1 MTRTTILGWAA
12 TVVAGISIV
21 AGGWAWSLPGPL
33 GWPFVPTWAVT
44 AGLAVLGV
52 AVSRRRPEPVVVLA
66 AMAITGSILVDLTFL
81 EGHALRDLDLY
92 LKAGLHF
99 RLGQP
104 VYLDGLVSVRPPD
117 PADYPFVYPPPTLP
131 VAAVLS
137 MLPAGLVTIG
147 WLAGM
152 VGAALLGLHRIGLRG
167 WWLIAFLAWPPLAEG
182 LYVGNVAV
190 LLFLLFAIAPWSGV
204 GLVVGP
210 LLKLPSAVLSLW
222 LIAERRWRDFVL
234 GLLIVAALVVVS
246 LPLTGL
252 GAWTAWLDG
261 LTWFARSQPL
271 VPSTFYG
278 IALDRY
284 LPALAVSI
292 IGFGLLGLASLARG
306 RPLLARL
313 GVVSVVVSPSLY
325 AHGFMVALP
334 ALLELRAIALW
345 TALAFTAAPLGPAW
359 FVALAIVVAGW
370 FVPGLQRGATGNAG
384 PGSEAGLHPLG
395 QFAEPW
401 PDAPAD
407 GRARLRD
414 GLSRTGWR
422 RRRRDR
428 RAGCSGSRRP

>member
-12 TVVAGISIV
+12 AAAGGVSIAV
-21 AGGWAWSLPGPL
+21 GGWAWSLPGPL
-33 GWPFVPTWAVT
+33 GWPFVPTWAV
-44 AGLAVLGV
+44 AVGLALLVLAGRH
-52 AVSRRRPEPVVVLA
+52 RRLEPVVVLA
-66 AMAITGSILVDLTFL
+66 AMAIVGSILVDLTFL
-81 EGHALRDLDLY
+81 EGRAFRDLDLY

-131 VAAVLS
+131 IAVALS
-137 MLPAGLVTIG
+137 MLPVGLVTIG
-147 WLAGM
+147 WLTGM
-152 VGAALLGLHRIGLRG
+152 LAAALVGLHRIGLRR
-167 WWLIAFLAWPPLAEG
+167 WWLLAFLAWPPFAEG

-190 LLFLLFAIAPWSGV
+190 LLLLFFAIAPWSGV
-204 GLVVGP
+204 GLVIGP

-222 LIAERRWRDFVL
+222 LIAERRWRDIAV
-234 GLLIVAALVVVS
+234 GLLVVGALVLAS

-252 GAWTAWLDG
+252 GVWTAWLDG
-261 LTWFARSQPL
+261 LSWFARSQPL

-284 LPALAVSI
+284 LPALAISI

-345 TALAFTAAPLGPAW
+345 TALAFTAAPLSPAW
-359 FVALAIVVAGW
+359 FVTLVIVAAGW
-370 FVPGLQRGATGNAG
+370 FVSGLGRAAVGG
-384 PGSEAGLHPLG
+384 GSEDRLHPLG
-395 QFAEPW
+395 RTNEPW
-401 PDAPAD
+401 PDAPA
-407 GRARLRD
+407 
-414 GLSRTGWR
+414 S
-422 RRRRDR
+422 
-428 RAGCSGSRRP
+428 